1 MNMRRNL
8 FMHLV
13 VPIVA
18 GRWQGIANEMEN
30 KKMGGGGFLVCMAN
44 SCVQLNRDED
54 EITNQRSN

>member
-1 MNMRRNL
+1 
-8 FMHLV
+8 MHLV